1 MSRSRARI
9 DALAEV
15 SNEATSAKDL
25 PTDRGSVLSISF
37 LGEGAIGTPSK
48 MLIGG
53 FDGGMAGI
61 GVDTL
66 AEVCTTLLVVV
77 IIGLG
82 SVTALSYAIGAL
94 AGAFFD
100 TDVSNVVIVN
110 ASFDII
116 APVVNRVKSAIG
128 ISADVDTSIWGA
140 VLAVL
145 ELMELPAS
153 NK

>member
-1 MSRSRARI
+1 MSV
-9 DALAEV
+9 EV
-15 SNEATSAKDL
+15 SCT
-25 PTDRGSVLSISF
+25 
-37 LGEGAIGTPSK
+37 GTRSTGI
-48 MLIGG
+48 LIGG
-53 FDGGMAGI
+53 WTSAMAGI

-100 TDVSNVVIVN
+100 TDVPNVVIVN

-116 APVVNRVKSAIG
+116 APVVKGDVSAIG
-128 ISADVDTSIWGA
+128 IFADVNANMCDIA
-140 VLAVL
+140 VVIPEFLASP
-145 ELMELPAS
+145 EP
-153 NK
+153 